1 MGKAASVTRGRQIA
15 AILPDDGY
23 CKNQERVRDP
33 KKSGGNYDVPMAL
46 VVAMCRFTVMMPVM
60 MVFGIELVVMMWLR
74 AVILRLLVAS
84 ILGAAINMDVWN
96 VVSGM
101 AVP

>member
-1 MGKAASVTRGRQIA
+1 
-15 AILPDDGY
+15 
-23 CKNQERVRDP
+23 VRDP